1 MGDNVSSRTF
11 TRQDRSLFRE
21 KVNRCL
27 EALSQMLAE
36 DDFDVDEPRIGI
48 EVELNLVDSEGEPAM
63 ANAQV
68 LDDVDDN
75 AFQTELGQFNIE
87 INMPPHPLRGCH
99 LLEFEE
105 DLRVALNTANARA
118 RRSGHELAMIGILPT
133 LREEHLTGQAISAN
147 PRYELLNQQMLNTRG
162 EDIELHVTG
171 IPLSAQ
177 SAPEQLDT
185 SFGTIAPEAACTS
198 LQLHLQVA
206 PNQFAA
212 YWNAAQ
218 AISGVQ
224 VAVGANS
231 PFLFGR
237 ALWHETRL
245 PLFEQSTDTRP
256 PELVNQGVR
265 PRVWFGERWI
275 TSIFDLFEENSRYF
289 TALLPVSSDED
300 PLAVLEAGGIPTLA
314 ELRMHNGTIY
324 RWNRPIYD
332 AADGGHHLRLE
343 NRVLPAGPTVT
354 DTVADAAFFYGL
366 VRALVDA
373 DRPLWSQ
380 MSFASAGRNLEAA
393 ARSGFDARL
402 EWPGTGSISPREL
415 VLRRLLPL
423 AHTGL
428 AAFGVDADV
437 RERYLGVIEQRCAAE
452 RNGARWQRDAV
463 RAREAAGAPRAQA
476 LTEMLRDYLILMGA
490 GEPVHTWP
498 I

>member
-1 MGDNVSSRTF
+1 MGDDVSSRTF
-11 TRQDRSLFRE
+11 TRQDRSIFRT
-21 KVNRCL
+21 KVKRCL
-27 EALSQMLAE
+27 EALARMLAE
-36 DDFDVDEPRIGI
+36 DNFDVAEPKIGI
-48 EVELNLVDSEGEPAM
+48 EVELNLVDAEAEPAM

-68 LDDVDDN
+68 LEAVDDG

-87 INMPPHPLRGCH
+87 INMPPHPLRGGH
-99 LLEFEE
+99 LLEFEGA
-105 DLRVALNTANARA
+105 LRGALNSANDRA

-133 LREEHLTGQAISAN
+133 LREEHLTQKAISAD
-147 PRYELLNQQMLNTRG
+147 PRFELLNQQMLDTRG
-162 EDIELHVTG
+162 EDIALHITG
-171 IPLSAQ
+171 TPLPGRTV
-177 SAPEQLDT
+177 PEQLDT
-185 SFGTIAPEAACTS
+185 SFATIAPEAACTS

-206 PNQFAA
+206 PDEFAA

-224 VAVGANS
+224 VAVAANS

-245 PLFEQSTDTRP
+245 PLFQQSTDTRP

-289 TALLPVSSDED
+289 TALLPVCGEED
-300 PLAVLEAGGIPTLA
+300 PLAVLDAGGTPALT

-332 AADGGHHLRLE
+332 TADGGHHLRLE

-373 DRPLWSQ
+373 DRPLWPQ
-380 MSFASAGRNLEAA
+380 MSFDAAGGNLLAA
-393 ARSGFDARL
+393 ARGGFDARL
-402 EWPGTGSISPREL
+402 YWPEIGWVSPQEL

-423 AHTGL
+423 AHAGL
-428 AAFGVDADV
+428 ASYGVDSTV
-437 RERYLGVIEQRCAAE
+437 RERYLGVIEQRCIAE

-463 RAREAAGAPRAQA
+463 SARESAGESREQA
-476 LTEMLRDYLILMGA
+476 LNGMLRDYLALMGA
-490 GEPVHTWP
+490 GEPVHTWTT
-498 I
+498 